1 MNKIL
6 IWIIIFNGFTHPRVI
21 IDLLADVWAEEVMN
35 VFVGVFVANVWS
47 DGVIWMLSGVFHG
60 REVDV
65 SIGAVSDGVL
75 TDVNTDVLVVAITTL

>member
-1 MNKIL
+1 M
-6 IWIIIFNGFTHPRVI
+6 IFNRVTLLVVV
-21 IDLLADVWAEEVMN
+21 IDVLADVWAEEVMN
-35 VFVGVFVANVWS
+35 VFVGVFVVNVWS

-60 REVDV
+60 VEVDV